1 MKVSQWLLV
10 LIAFGATQ
18 NSRAESDCSAAK
30 QIIAR
35 AKSAVAA
42 ADAVTLLRRAIET
55 CPSYDAYE
63 SLAEA
68 LSQSPHRADRVNAV
82 DAFVSADSM
91 ATTDVARADTR
102 LHYARLLDDDED
114 PENANNLIQQALAL
128 DPTNPAIA
136 SLSSRIEDEVQKPTR
151 EHLTRGLWNSMYK
164 PLRIASLPNASR
176 APVADAPARS
186 SISIPIN
193 FETGSVMTDET
204 TSSNITILAHVL
216 ADKGHPEQHFLF
228 VGHADVRGN
237 EQTNLI
243 LSKRRAEAIYQ
254 AVVAIEPSLRGR
266 IKVTGRGSSEPLA
279 PGHDERAYRA
289 NRRLQVVLNESA
301 HEYTRQ

>member
-1 MKVSQWLLV
+1 MKLSQWLLV
-10 LIAFGATQ
+10 LIAFGATYE
-18 NSRAESDCSAAK
+18 SRAESDCSAA
-30 QIIAR
+30 QEIIAR

-42 ADAVTLLRRAIET
+42 GDAVTLLRGVIKT

-63 SLAEA
+63 LLAEA
-68 LSQSPHRADRVNAV
+68 LSRSPHRAERVSAV

-91 ATTDVARADTR
+91 AATNQARANTR
-102 LHYARLLDDDED
+102 WHYARLLDDDED
-114 PENANNLIQQALAL
+114 PENANSLIQEARAL

-136 SLSSRIEDEVQKPTR
+136 SLSSRIEDEVKKPTTGT
-151 EHLTRGLWNSMYK
+151 LTRGLWDSMYK
-164 PLRIASLPNASR
+164 PLRIASLPNVSG
-176 APVADAPARS
+176 APVAVAPARS
-186 SISIPIN
+186 SVSIPSN
-193 FETGSVMTDET
+193 FETGSVLTDGT

-216 ADKGHPEQHFLF
+216 ADKAHPEQQFVF

-237 EQTNLI
+237 DQNNLI

-266 IKVTGRGSSEPLA
+266 IEVTGRGSSEPLD

-289 NRRLQVVLNESA
+289 NRRLQVLLK
-301 HEYTRQ
+301 

>member
-1 MKVSQWLLV
+1 MRLSPWLLV
-10 LIAFGATQ
+10 LIACGATQ
-18 NSRAESDCSAAK
+18 NSRAESDCPAA
-30 QIIAR
+30 QEIVAH

-42 ADAVTLLRRAIET
+42 ADAITLLRGAIEK

-63 SLAEA
+63 LLAEA
-68 LSQSPHRADRVNAV
+68 LSQSPHRADRISAV

-91 ATTDVARADTR
+91 AATDVARANTR

-114 PENANNLIQQALAL
+114 PENANNLIQQARAL

-136 SLSSRIEDEVQKPTR
+136 SLSSRIDDEVKKPTR
-151 EHLTRGLWNSMYK
+151 EQLTRGLWNSMYK
-164 PLRIASLPNASR
+164 PLRIASLPSASR
-176 APVADAPARS
+176 SPVAETPARS

-193 FETGSVMTDET
+193 FETGSVMTDEA

-216 ADKGHPEQHFLF
+216 ADKGHPGQRFVF
-228 VGHADVRGN
+228 VGHADARGS

-254 AVVAIEPSLRGR
+254 AVAAAEPSLKGR
-266 IKVTGRGSSEPLA
+266 IKVTGRGSSEPLDR
-279 PGHDERAYRA
+279 GHDERAYRA
-289 NRRLQVVLNESA
+289 NRRLQVVLDESA
-301 HEYTRQ
+301 HEYSRQ

>member
-1 MKVSQWLLV
+1 MKLSRWLFV

-18 NSRAESDCSAAK
+18 SSRAEPDCSAAK
-30 QIIAR
+30 EIIAR

-42 ADAVTLLRRAIET
+42 ADAITLFRSAIET
-55 CPSYDAYE
+55 CPSYEAYE
-63 SLAEA
+63 LLAEA
-68 LSQSPHRADRVNAV
+68 LSQSPHRADRVSAV

-91 ATTDVARADTR
+91 ATSDVARANTR

-114 PENANNLIQQALAL
+114 PENANNLIQQARAL
-128 DPTNPAIA
+128 DPRNPAIA
-136 SLSSRIEDEVQKPTR
+136 SLSTRIDDEVKKPTR
-151 EHLTRGLWNSMYK
+151 EQLTRGLWNSMYK
-164 PLRIASLPNASR
+164 PLRIASLPNVSR
-176 APVADAPARS
+176 APVTDAPARS

-193 FETGSVMTDET
+193 FETGSVMTDEA

-216 ADKGHPEQHFLF
+216 ADKGHPEQQFVF
-228 VGHADVRGN
+228 VGHADVRGT

-254 AVVAIEPSLRGR
+254 AVVAAEPSLRAR
-266 IKVTGRGSSEPLA
+266 IKVTGRGSSEPLD

-289 NRRLQVVLNESA
+289 NRRLQVVLDESA
-301 HEYTRQ
+301 REYTRQ